1 MSPAATP
8 DDPYAAMLRGPLVPT
23 VAVGLVAA
31 GVAFWL
37 QDLRGLW
44 GSLLAVAVV
53 VAFFSASLMVMG
65 RTARVA
71 PANVMAVAMLTY
83 VTKVGLLGLM
93 LILLQDATWLSG
105 EAFGLTALLCAFVWI
120 PLGIRSYSRARTLVF
135 DEPDAASAGKDPS

>member
-1 MSPAATP
+1 
-8 DDPYAAMLRGPLVPT
+8 MLRGPLVPT
-23 VAVGLVAA
+23 VAAGVVAA

-37 QDLRGLW
+37 QQLPGLW

-53 VAFFSASLMVMG
+53 VAFFSASLLVMG
-65 RTARVA
+65 RTARTA
-71 PANVMAVAMLTY
+71 PANVMAVALLTY

-93 LILLQDATWLSG
+93 LVLLQDATWLSG

-135 DEPDAASAGKDPS
+135 DEPKTLREDPS